1 MHELPITQSLLDT
14 ALRYAG
20 EAKASRVM
28 DLYLVI
34 GDFASVV
41 DESVQF
47 YWDIMTIGTI
57 AEGSRLHFRRVR
69 AVMRCFDCQSEF
81 EPSRGEWTCPKC
93 GSSHVRVI
101 GGTEF
106 NLESIEVEM
115 SVQEAEHVSGCAG

>member
-1 MHELPITQSLLDT
+1 MHELSIARNLLDT
-14 ALRYAG
+14 TLRCAD
-20 EAKASRVM
+20 EAKATQVT

-47 YWDIMTIGTI
+47 HWDILTVGTL

-69 AVMRCFDCQSEF
+69 AVMRCFACQSEF
-81 EPSRGEWTCPKC
+81 EPSPGEWVCPQC

-101 GGTEF
+101 AGSEF
-106 NLESIEVEM
+106 KLEAIDVEM
-115 SVQEAEHVSGCAG
+115 SMEVEDVSRCAG

>member
-20 EAKASRVM
+20 EAEASRVM

-47 YWDIMTIGTI
+47 YWDILTAGTI
-57 AEGSRLHFRRVR
+57 AEGSRLHFDRVK
-69 AVMRCFDCQSEF
+69 AVMRCFDCQSDF
-81 EPSRGEWTCPKC
+81 EPLQDQWACRQC
-93 GSSHVRVI
+93 GSGHVRVI
-101 GGTEF
+101 AGSEF
-106 NLESIEVEM
+106 KLEAIDVEM
-115 SVQEAEHVSGCAG
+115 SKETEHVPGCAG